1 MTHGLTFI
9 FYLVSLHSLDWTYG
23 NPVNLNLDEFEECR
37 GTRRVNAEMRMPA
50 YVRQCLLVE
59 EWNTPLSS
67 IFQVTKEVDS
77 IRESRLKTAH
87 KAQQKL
93 MREETLKAMASTFKK
108 TFSVRRRNRG
118 RKKDIYSVEH
128 EEKANPEDMSSISS
142 NEEDEIFQIC
152 QNAS

>member
-1 MTHGLTFI
+1 M
-9 FYLVSLHSLDWTYG
+9 DWTYG

-37 GTRRVNAEMRMPA
+37 GTRRVNAEMKMPA

-59 EWNTPLSS
+59 EWDTPLSS

-77 IRESRLKTAH
+77 VRESRLKTAH

-93 MREETLKAMASTFKK
+93 MREETLKAMASTLKK
-108 TFSVRRRNRG
+108 TFSVRRRNSYS
-118 RKKDIYSVEH
+118 KKGVYSVEH
-128 EEKANPEDMSSISS
+128 EEKANPEDESTISS
-142 NEEDEIFQIC
+142 NEEDEIIQKL